1 MAVRA
6 KLIFGLFCIGG
17 AVALL
22 AVRAPAQQTGS
33 ITPAVRASDPAMLDA
48 QLRPYGFAMLDA
60 PLRQGPYYLVRARD
74 PRGIET
80 RMVVEA
86 DSGQIVSATPV
97 TTAVRPLDYSP
108 YYDASPRIISIPQA
122 DDLPV
127 PQRQAHVNREHVN
140 REHVTREYDRVPRA
154 SAPQRP
160 QRTAARAPVQEPMA
174 EPVPPR
180 RVVRQVVPPR
190 EQPYRQPYRPAAVP
204 LPPADPAPR
213 AAPPPVT
220 ADPVPLPRS
229 QTLPR
234 VTPPVVPSD
243 VATSPQAAPV
253 PPTPRTRPRTVLAPP
268 PYAEGPTPL
277 KPLYHRDGKRFAPAQ
292 SDMPPAPPET
302 SVSDTLPG
310 SDRHASVQPGLPSI
324 PGAPPAAPVSEPAGV
339 PMPQAADAHANA
351 NEMPP
356 EEVPPGTVTLDT
368 PSR

>member
-6 KLIFGLFCIGG
+6 KLIFGLFCIVG

-33 ITPAVRASDPAMLDA
+33 IAPAARAADPATLDA

-97 TTAVRPLDYSP
+97 TTAVRPPDYSP

-140 REHVTREYDRVPRA
+140 REHVTREHDRAPRA

-160 QRTAARAPVQEPMA
+160 QRTAGRAPVQEPMA

-190 EQPYRQPYRPAAVP
+190 EQPYRQPYRPAAIP
-204 LPPADPAPR
+204 LPPTDPA
-213 AAPPPVT
+213 
-220 ADPVPLPRS
+220 
-229 QTLPR
+229 PR

-243 VATSPQAAPV
+243 VAISPQAAPV

-277 KPLYHRDGKRFAPAQ
+277 KPLYHRDSKRFAPAQ
-292 SDMPPAPPET
+292 SDMPPALPET
-302 SVSDTLPG
+302 NASDTLPG
-310 SDRHASVQPGLPSI
+310 SDRHAAVQPGLPSI
-324 PGAPPAAPVSEPAGV
+324 PGAPPAVPVSEPAGV

-351 NEMPP
+351 SEMPP